1 MKETILTSI
10 EKQAAKLSLQDH
22 IELIEKL
29 THQLKGKSCNINNKA
44 DWQNL
49 YGLGK
54 GIWDNEEAQNH
65 VNRLR
70 EDRI

>member
-1 MKETILTSI
+1 VKESILTSI

-29 THQLKGKSCNINNKA
+29 TQQLKGKSINLSHEN
-44 DWQNL
+44 DWANL

-54 GIWDNEEAQNH
+54 GVWGNEDAQDH
-65 VNRLR
+65 VNKLR
-70 EDRI
+70 EDRV